1 MAVGLLVSTKAVL
14 ADRLSRRQ
22 RINHFVTSVMFDIF
36 FSSDGCQRN
45 KDWPQLG
52 QTTFPVALSGYFV
65 CSLLLL
71 QRNHCGASFGQFFSG
86 VNQWFF
92 TAVSLVTS
100 ATYTPS
106 SFALPFAYLT
116 GCCLHTQESDAM
128 EKTLQEQIKR
138 VQTLTDNQKE
148 KFLRI
153 YFHGC
158 QHLFVDSAVRT
169 ADPE

>member
-1 MAVGLLVSTKAVL
+1 MKSTGIQAQKATFAFWITAANL
-14 ADRLSRRQ
+14 EQDT
-22 RINHFVTSVMFDIF
+22 F
-36 FSSDGCQRN
+36 
-45 KDWPQLG
+45 LG
-52 QTTFPVALSGYFV
+52 
-65 CSLLLL
+65 
-71 QRNHCGASFGQFFSG
+71 
-86 VNQWFF
+86 
-92 TAVSLVTS
+92 VSLVTS
-100 ATYTPS
+100 ATNTPS